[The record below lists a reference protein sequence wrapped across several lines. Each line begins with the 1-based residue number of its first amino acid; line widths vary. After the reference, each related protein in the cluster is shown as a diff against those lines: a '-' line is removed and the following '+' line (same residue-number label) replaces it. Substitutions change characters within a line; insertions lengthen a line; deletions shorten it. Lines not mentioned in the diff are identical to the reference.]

1 MIVLFDRSAMLLVA
15 SSALSGAACAPTQLA
30 GVTLRTVHVGAPLPR
45 PVSLLEA
52 VDAPALLDDGAEGH
66 PIDGSDAYGA
76 ELWPSSLVAAVALV
90 ERCRP
95 GNTVLELGC
104 GAGLTTLAALDAGAK
119 VTATDWSPFSLALV
133 EASAE
138 AFQPSRRDKLRTMHF
153 DVCDPQLE
161 LPPAADF
168 LVIADMLYDAQM
180 AQALGVHAAKAVA
193 AGATLIVADTER
205 FEGRM
210 RSIFLYA
217 LRHSSA
223 GTRAPWVARP
233 IGFQSVPLPS
243 ACRTA
248 AFGSLRWSGDD
259 QATEIGL
266 LVLEAGAGAG

>member
-1 MIVLFDRSAMLLVA
+1 MSREGGGS
-15 SSALSGAACAPTQLA
+15 
-30 GVTLRTVHVGAPLPR
+30 
-45 PVSLLEA
+45 
-52 VDAPALLDDGAEGH
+52 LLDDGAEGH

-161 LPPAADF
+161 PQTAHQTLGPVDGHGADAEWERAELHAELRHLQW
-168 LVIADMLYDAQM
+168 LVI
-180 AQALGVHAAKAVA
+180 GVAELH
-193 AGATLIVADTER
+193 
-205 FEGRM
+205 
-210 RSIFLYA
+210 
-217 LRHSSA
+217 
-223 GTRAPWVARP
+223 RA
-233 IGFQSVPLPS
+233 
-243 ACRTA
+243 
-248 AFGSLRWSGDD
+248 
-259 QATEIGL
+259 
-266 LVLEAGAGAG
+266 